1 MEIKKHSEELG
12 FEFLNSVENSL
23 FGQFNNAQMEDFP
36 TVRYKD
42 SDWVEQICFE
52 PSLDND

>member
-42 SDWVEQICFE
+42 SDWVE
-52 PSLDND
+52 